1 MRSMAASQRFLFVV
15 LCVLLLAFAGI
26 GTIQYRQFQDLQR
39 STSQGE
45 DNVMWNYFQLYN
57 EALRFQSSLLHE
69 SQPTFQLRYD
79 ILVSRM
85 DSVLE
90 SKDCSLLQ
98 QTEIYQQASKAIR
111 SYISLADIWLGR
123 KPPSRSTILPIRSC
137 ANNSPPCSPAPSAD
151 PGGEPAGD
159 PV

>member
-85 DSVLE
+85 DLVLE
-90 SKDCSLLQ
+90 SKDRSLLQ

-111 SYISLADIWLGR
+111 
-123 KPPSRSTILPIRSC
+123 
-137 ANNSPPCSPAPSAD
+137 
-151 PGGEPAGD
+151 
-159 PV
+159 

>member
-1 MRSMAASQRFLFVV
+1 MRSMAASQRSLFVV

-57 EALRFQSSLLHE
+57 EALRFQNALRHD
-69 SQPTFQLRYD
+69 SQAKFQLRYD

-85 DSVLE
+85 ELVLE
-90 SKDCSLLQ
+90 SKDRNLLQ
-98 QTEIYQQASKAIR
+98 QTPIYQQASKGIRRYIALADLWLGPGQDKPLDQAARLQLNQQLEQLIR
-111 SYISLADIWLGR
+111 SSI
-123 KPPSRSTILPIRSC
+123 
-137 ANNSPPCSPAPSAD
+137 N
-151 PGGEPAGD
+151 
-159 PV
+159 

>member
-69 SQPTFQLRYD
+69 SQPIFQLRYD

-85 DSVLE
+85 DLVLE
-90 SKDCSLLQ
+90 SKDRSLLQ
-98 QTEIYQQASKAIR
+98 QAKPFDPTSLWR
-111 SYISLADIWLGR
+111 ISGSAR

-137 ANNSPPCSPAPSAD
+137 ANSLPPCSPCSIS
-151 PGGEPAGD
+151 
-159 PV
+159 